1 LLTFFSKKVSI
12 SFIYR
17 LNFKII
23 DEFMNNKSVLIIAGE
38 TSGDIHGANLIREMK
53 NLIPDLQFYGI
64 GGERMEKEG
73 TELFY
78 NVNQMSLIG
87 VTEILSHIPFIYK
100 VINRMVSIV
109 EEKNPNL
116 IILIDYPGFNI
127 RLGGRLKK
135 LGKRIFYYIS
145 PQVWAWGERR
155 IKKIAKFTD
164 KMAVILPFEEKIY
177 RSAGIDVSF
186 TGHPLL
192 DITKTD
198 VSREEFFRISSLSE
212 DKMTIGLLPGSR
224 IQEVKTLL
232 PEMLK
237 AIKIIKGRLDDI
249 QGIVSIS
256 PMIAKTIYKEVIGK
270 NFLISAVENFNYPI
284 MKHSDL
290 LIVASGTATLEA
302 AIFETPMIIV
312 YKVSPVTYFFAKLF
326 VKIPNIGLV
335 NIIAQEKIVPE
346 IIQKRSLADD
356 IADEMERIIKYPEI
370 MNKMREDLKKTKK
383 ALGNTGA
390 SKRAAEMALKLLD

>member
-1 LLTFFSKKVSI
+1 
-12 SFIYR
+12 
-17 LNFKII
+17 
-23 DEFMNNKSVLIIAGE
+23 MNNKSVLIIAGE

-53 NLIPDLQFYGI
+53 NLMPDLQFYGI

-100 VINRMVSIV
+100 VINRIVSIV
-109 EEKNPNL
+109 EDRNPNL

-127 RLGGRLKK
+127 RLGRRLKK

-155 IKKIAKFTD
+155 IKKIAEFTD

-177 RSAGIDVSF
+177 RNAGIDVSF

-198 VSREEFFRISSLSE
+198 MSGEEFFKACRLSN

-237 AIKIIKGRLDDI
+237 AFKIIKGRLDNV

-256 PMIAKTIYKEVIGK
+256 PMITKMVYNEIIGK
-270 NFLISAVENFNYPI
+270 NFSISAVENFNYPI

-302 AIFETPMIIV
+302 AIFETPMVIV
-312 YKVSPVTYFFAKLF
+312 YKVSPITYFFAKLF

-335 NIIAQEKIVPE
+335 NIIAEKKIVPE
-346 IIQKRSLADD
+346 IIQRRSLAED
-356 IADEMERIIKYPEI
+356 IADEMERIIKYPES
-370 MNKMREDLKKTKK
+370 MNKMREDLKNVKK
-383 ALGNTGA
+383 KLGNTGA
-390 SKRAAEMALKLLD
+390 SKRAAEMALELMD

>member
-1 LLTFFSKKVSI
+1 
-12 SFIYR
+12 
-17 LNFKII
+17 
-23 DEFMNNKSVLIIAGE
+23 MNNKSVLIIAGE

-53 NLIPDLQFYGI
+53 NLMPDLQFYGI

-87 VTEILSHIPFIYK
+87 VTEILIHIPFIYK
-100 VINRMVSIV
+100 VINRIVSIV
-109 EEKNPNL
+109 EDRNPNL

-127 RLGGRLKK
+127 RLGRRLKK

-155 IKKIAKFTD
+155 IKKIAEFTD

-177 RSAGIDVSF
+177 RNAGIDVSF

-198 VSREEFFRISSLSE
+198 MSGEEFFKTCRLSN

-237 AIKIIKGRLDDI
+237 AFKIIKGRLDNI

-256 PMIAKTIYKEVIGK
+256 PMITKMVYNDIIGK
-270 NFLISAVENFNYPI
+270 NFSISAVENFNYPI

-312 YKVSPVTYFFAKLF
+312 YKVSPITYFFAKLF

-335 NIIAQEKIVPE
+335 NIIAEEKIVPE
-346 IIQKRSLADD
+346 IIQRRSLAED
-356 IADEMERIIKYPEI
+356 IADEMERIIKYPEA
-370 MNKMREDLKKTKK
+370 MNKMREDLKSVKK
-383 ALGNTGA
+383 KLGNTGA
-390 SKRAAEMALKLLD
+390 SKRAAEMALELMD